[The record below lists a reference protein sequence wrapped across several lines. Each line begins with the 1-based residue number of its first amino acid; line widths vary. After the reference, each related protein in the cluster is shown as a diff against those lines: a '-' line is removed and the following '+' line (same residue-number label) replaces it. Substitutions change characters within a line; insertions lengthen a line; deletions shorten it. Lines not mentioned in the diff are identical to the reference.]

1 VEQRVEQVAPE
12 QLQMDFAAF
21 LQRQVG
27 WGETTH
33 HQTPQVVAEQAAPM
47 VPVGAAAIT
56 HPADHRVGVAED
68 FLEQVGTFLLVQTL
82 ERVAAELAVRADL

>member
-1 VEQRVEQVAPE
+1 
-12 QLQMDFAAF
+12 
-21 LQRQVG
+21 
-27 WGETTH
+27 
-33 HQTPQVVAEQAAPM
+33 M

-56 HPADHRVGVAED
+56 NPAQHRVRVAED

>member
-1 VEQRVEQVAPE
+1 MEQAVPE

-27 WGETTH
+27 WGETTQ
-33 HQTPQVVAEQAAPM
+33 HQTPQVAAEQAVPM
-47 VPVGAAAIT
+47 VPVGEAAIT
-56 HPADHRVGVAED
+56 NPAEHRVRVAED